1 MPGAQSIAG
10 HKSLIR
16 AAAHMNDNVSLI
28 GTQVANLRTQL
39 DELNTGE
46 SESLD
51 FERLRFSSFARL
63 RWERRLSRAPW
74 RSVCSPQRV
83 AQRAFV
89 CDQAGDSTWTDIAS
103 CPKLVQSR

>member
-1 MPGAQSIAG
+1 MPGASIAG

-51 FERLRFSSFARL
+51 MRLRFSSFARL

-74 RSVCSPQRV
+74 RRVCGPQRV
-83 AQRAFV
+83 AQRTFI
-89 CDQAGDSTWTDIAS
+89 CDRAGDSTWTDILSNARS
-103 CPKLVQSR
+103 VAISNL

>member
-51 FERLRFSSFARL
+51 MRG
-63 RWERRLSRAPW
+63 
-74 RSVCSPQRV
+74 
-83 AQRAFV
+83 FV
-89 CDQAGDSTWTDIAS
+89 YQF
-103 CPKLVQSR
+103 VR